1 MKYFVSFLLIFVLL
15 QSTSLAQSSEID
27 FRANDIDGNTHTLAQ
42 YLEKGPVY
50 ISFWALWC
58 QPCLHKM
65 RLLNALHKD
74 LEEDG
79 FTLLAV
85 NVDNQNSMARVR
97 AFVNAQSYDFP
108 VLMDPNEQIFELFNG
123 RSLPFAVLMGESGII
138 ETHVGFI
145 PGDEKKLR
153 EKVEY
158 LLAAD

>member
-1 MKYFVSFLLIFVLL
+1 MKYLVSFLLIFVLL
-15 QSTSLAQSSEID
+15 QSASLAQSSQID
-27 FRANDIDGNTHTLAQ
+27 FRANDIDGNTHTLNQ

-123 RSLPFAVLMGESGII
+123 RSLPFAVLMDKTGII

>member
-1 MKYFVSFLLIFVLL
+1 MKNFIAAILLFASLL
-15 QSTSLAQSSEID
+15 ASSTAQTNHID
-27 FRANDIDGNTHTLAQ
+27 FRVNDIDGNTHTLSE

-65 RLLNALHKD
+65 RLLNSVHKD
-74 LEEDG
+74 FNEDG

-97 AFVNAQSYDFP
+97 AFVNAQRYDFP
-108 VLMDPNEQIFELFNG
+108 VLLDPNEQIFELFNG
-123 RSLPFAVLMGESGII
+123 RSLPFAVLMDETGIL

-145 PGDEKKLR
+145 PGDEKKLSER
-153 EKVEY
+153 VEN
-158 LLAAD
+158 LLSGK